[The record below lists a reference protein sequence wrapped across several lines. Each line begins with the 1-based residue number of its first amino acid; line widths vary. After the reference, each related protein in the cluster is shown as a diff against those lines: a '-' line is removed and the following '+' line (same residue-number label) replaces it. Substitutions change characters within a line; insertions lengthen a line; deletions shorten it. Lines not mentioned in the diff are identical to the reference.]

1 MRPSLRV
8 PLALCAGLV
17 IGVSVSLTHGVFAD
31 KTAAQDSGA
40 LPLSELQNFVEIL
53 NRVKSDYVEPVS
65 DKKLLDAALH
75 GMLSGLDPHSA
86 YMDQDEYKDMNAV
99 TSGKFGGLGIEVQA
113 EDGVVRVV
121 APIDDTPAAKAGI
134 QPGDLIVKIDD
145 TAVSGMSLTDA
156 VDKMRGDPG
165 TKIKLTIVRK
175 NAPKPIVVTL
185 TREIIHVKSVRGKLL
200 EPGYGYV
207 RISQFSSDTGDGLV
221 NEVKKLKK
229 EAGGKLQGLV
239 LDLRNNPGGVL
250 TAAVQVSDA
259 FIDKGPIVSIR
270 GRDADSN
277 HVWNAK
283 PGDML
288 DGAPIVVLVNGGSAS
303 ASEIVSGALQDDHR
317 ALIVGTR
324 TFGKG
329 SVQTIMPMPDG
340 TALRLTTARYYTPSG
355 HSIQGEGILPDI
367 QIEPAKLSD
376 ADASGLTLH
385 ESDLSGSLNNPDLKA
400 FGGKQSQAEKT
411 DLAEKKLAGEDY
423 QLYQSLTI
431 LKGLAI
437 VHDQQQAAAK

>member
-17 IGVSVSLTHGVFAD
+17 IGVSVALTHGVFAD
-31 KTAAQDSGA
+31 KQAPQVDT
-40 LPLSELQNFVEIL
+40 LPLSQLQNFVAIL

-75 GMLSGLDPHSA
+75 GMLSGLDPHSS
-86 YMDQDEYKDMNAV
+86 YLDQDEYKDMNAV
-99 TSGKFGGLGIEVQA
+99 TSGKFGGLGIEVTAQH
-113 EDGVVRVV
+113 GVVRVV
-121 APIDDTPAAKAGI
+121 SPIDDTPADRAGI
-134 QPGDLIVKIDD
+134 KTGDLIVKIND

-156 VDKMRGDPG
+156 VDKMRGAPG
-165 TKIKLTIVRK
+165 TKITLTIIRK
-175 NAPKPIVVTL
+175 NAPKPIVVTI
-185 TREIIHVKSVRGKLL
+185 TREIIHVKSVRSKML

-207 RISQFSSDTGDGLV
+207 RISQFSSDTGDALV
-221 NEVKKLKK
+221 KQIKALQKDD
-229 EAGGKLQGLV
+229 GGKLKGLV

-259 FIDKGPIVSIR
+259 FISKGPIVSIR

-277 HVWNAK
+277 HVWNATA
-283 PGDML
+283 GDL
-288 DGAPIVVLVNGGSAS
+288 LNGAPMVALVNGGSAS
-303 ASEIVSGALQDDHR
+303 ASEIVSGALKDDHR

-329 SVQTIMPMPDG
+329 SVQTIMPLSNG
-340 TALRLTTARYYTPSG
+340 TAIRVTTARYYTPSG

-367 QIEPAKLSD
+367 QVEPAKLSGGD
-376 ADASGLTLH
+376 DSGLSIH
-385 ESDLSGSLNNPDLKA
+385 ESDLSDHLDNPDLKA
-400 FGGKQSQAEKT
+400 FGGKQTAAQKT
-411 DLAEKKLAGEDY
+411 DAIEKKLADDDY
-423 QLYQSLTI
+423 QLYQSLTL

-437 VHDQQQAAAK
+437 VGRH

>member
-17 IGVSVSLTHGVFAD
+17 IGLSVALTHGVFAD
-31 KTAAQDSGA
+31 KQPQQTDADA

-53 NRVKSDYVEPVS
+53 NRVKADYVEPVS
-65 DKKLLDAALH
+65 DKKLLDKALH
-75 GMLSGLDPHSA
+75 GMLAGLDPHSS
-86 YMDQDEYKDMNAV
+86 YLDKDEFKDMNAV

-113 EDGVVRVV
+113 QDGVVRVV

-134 QPGDLIVKIDD
+134 KAGDLIVKIDD

-165 TKIKLTIVRK
+165 TKITLTIIRK
-175 NAPKPIVVTL
+175 NAPKPVVVTL
-185 TREIIHVKSVRGKLL
+185 TREVIHVKSVRSKML

-207 RISQFSSDTGDGLV
+207 RISQFSSDTGDSLV
-221 NEVKKLKK
+221 EQVKKLQKDAK
-229 EAGGKLQGLV
+229 GKLKGLV

-259 FIDKGPIVSIR
+259 FINKGPIVSIR

-277 HVWNAK
+277 HEWDAS
-283 PGDML
+283 PGDL
-288 DGAPIVVLVNGGSAS
+288 LHGAPMVVLVNGGSAS
-303 ASEIVSGALQDDHR
+303 ASEIVSGALKDDHR
-317 ALIVGTR
+317 ALILGTR

-329 SVQTIMPMPDG
+329 SVQTIMPLSDG
-340 TALRLTTARYYTPSG
+340 TAIRLTTARYYTPSG

-367 QIEPAKLSD
+367 QVEPAKIT
-376 ADASGLTLH
+376 ADDNSGLTIH
-385 ESDLSGSLNNPDLKA
+385 ESDLSGSLNNPDIKA
-400 FGGKQSQAEKT
+400 FGGKETQAQKT
-411 DLAEKKLAGEDY
+411 DEAEKKLASDDY
-423 QLYQSLTI
+423 QLFQSLTI

-437 VHDQQQAAAK
+437 ASAH